1 MAVGGDEMQES
12 ACLRHQ
18 FVGVVNVHER
28 TGVWPLVYVSAAFIP
43 QIPADV
49 RANCGLWVAQYANNN
64 PTGWQYRPWNYGKY
78 GEAMRQYTS
87 NGRIN
92 GYNGPLDLNYFR
104 GTREQWD
111 KYANPGKATKPAPAP
126 APQPAPSVDYE
137 ALATATI
144 RGDYGNG
151 EARRAALSANYGP
164 VMRIVNQRLNGSTAY
179 TPAASTRSV
188 SVTVRRSDTMS
199 GIAKRTGLWPLSA
212 WSVPSGNINLIYPG
226 NIVTYRGT
234 ATAVS
239 GSTATVSRVHVV
251 RSGETLSGIFGANGW
266 QRVSQLNNLANP
278 NLIYPGQR
286 LRY

>member
-1 MAVGGDEMQES
+1 M
-12 ACLRHQ
+12 
-18 FVGVVNVHER
+18 
-28 TGVWPLVYVSAAFIP
+28 
-43 QIPADV
+43 
-49 RANCGLWVAQYANNN
+49 
-64 PTGWQYRPWNYGKY
+64 
-78 GEAMRQYTS
+78 
-87 NGRIN
+87 
-92 GYNGPLDLNYFR
+92 
-104 GTREQWD
+104 
-111 KYANPGKATKPAPAP
+111 
-126 APQPAPSVDYE
+126 DYE
-137 ALATATI
+137 ALATVTI

-151 EARRAALSANYGP
+151 EACRAALSPNYGP
-164 VMRIVNQRLNGSTAY
+164 VMRIVTQRLNGSTAY

-188 SVTVRRSDTMS
+188 SVTVRCSDTMS

>member
-1 MAVGGDEMQES
+1 MSDQLYLTLLQRTLHRLEAAVFDEGTPPRDLASLTRRLLEVSREIERLES
-12 ACLRHQ
+12 E
-18 FVGVVNVHER
+18 N
-28 TGVWPLVYVSAAFIP
+28 
-43 QIPADV
+43 
-49 RANCGLWVAQYANNN
+49 
-64 PTGWQYRPWNYGKY
+64 

-111 KYANPGKATKPAPAP
+111 KYANPNKASKPTPAPAP
-126 APQPAPSVDYE
+126 RPAPGVDYE

-144 RGDYGNG
+144 RGDYDNG
-151 EARRAALSANYGP
+151 EARRAALGANYGP
-164 VMRIVNQRLNGSTAY
+164 VMRIVNQRLSESAY
-179 TPAASTRSV
+179 APAASTRSV
-188 SVTVRRSDTMS
+188 SVTVRRGDTMS

-226 NIVTYRGT
+226 NIVTYRGA